1 MAPAE
6 RKIEIRSTLRCERI
20 RLRMSQKEVAERLG
34 CSRKCVSEFETGL
47 TSPSFGFV
55 VAYVDLVG
63 ARLVYTGPEGDHLD
77 FV

>member
-1 MAPAE
+1 
-6 RKIEIRSTLRCERI
+6 
-20 RLRMSQKEVAERLG
+20 MSQKEVAERLG